1 MELMNTM
8 MEVNTSVNGKT
19 ARGMGKALGLGPV
32 EVSTSVHG
40 RMDRK
45 MAKAPS
51 HILMEAS
58 TSVNGRTASNMAK
71 APIHW
76 PMELSTS
83 VNSRTATR
91 GKARY
96 TTRMVM
102 SLPPIERVFGSP
114 STNVRHL

>member
-19 ARGMGKALGLGPV
+19 ARGMGKALGLSPV

-58 TSVNGRTASNMAK
+58 TSVNGRTA
-71 APIHW
+71 
-76 PMELSTS
+76 
-83 VNSRTATR
+83 TR
-91 GKARY
+91 GKAWY

>member
-1 MELMNTM
+1 MVMEPTNTM
-8 MEVNTSVNGKT
+8 MEVN
-19 ARGMGKALGLGPV
+19 
-32 EVSTSVHG
+32 
-40 RMDRK
+40 
-45 MAKAPS
+45 
-51 HILMEAS
+51 

-114 STNVRHL
+114 STNARHL

>member
-8 MEVNTSVNGKT
+8 IEVNTSVNGKT
-19 ARGMGKALGLGPV
+19 ARGMGKALGLSPV

-45 MAKAPS
+45 MAKAP
-51 HILMEAS
+51 L
-58 TSVNGRTASNMAK
+58 
-71 APIHW
+71 HW

-114 STNVRHL
+114 STNVRHF

>member
-19 ARGMGKALGLGPV
+19 AIGMGKALGLGPV

-58 TSVNGRTASNMAK
+58 TSVNGRTA
-71 APIHW
+71 
-76 PMELSTS
+76 
-83 VNSRTATR
+83 TR
-91 GKARY
+91 GKAWY

-102 SLPPIERVFGSP
+102 S
-114 STNVRHL
+114 